1 MCGDGSPPGGSAT
14 MASTQSRQDTTS
26 TFGNTKLGYREGQEV
41 RAEAHLQPICTK
53 QKGPKPTHSPEGRLV
68 QPTFDHSPIGY
79 IHKHTDRTEYN
90 SLHDPLLKEHFKKKH
105 ATTRLVQS
113 KVMTPDGF
121 VLRSK
126 KYSHSKRHTAALE
139 GVAAKEVKALETAR
153 AASKKKAKASFAEL
167 CTQKVSEWQDV
178 QRKEAEAIEA
188 LKSDVEAKKP
198 AAHEAPLTEQTAI
211 YVEEKKEQ
219 FIERKD
225 EKELRSIELAGERRI
240 KQASKDKWLRA
251 EAAAKTASLKEF
263 DEKEA
268 AELAAVKQNIQDT
281 KDSTEAMNAKNL
293 ADREARQ
300 AKAKAE
306 SDAFAQHLQEVML
319 EREAQQQAEITE
331 RKRVAKEEQEERD
344 RKTEEA
350 RLEKEERTRLEREAE
365 AKERAIKLE
374 IQRQEEL
381 QRKREQLAE
390 KEQRRLAKLAFEEMQ
405 RELARAN
412 KEQAQRERME
422 AMEAKERMEAEY
434 ERARE
439 ARMQA
444 NIAEKARREE
454 VMRQQA
460 EDHKKRVAEE
470 AAAKLAY
477 MEAEE
482 AAQQAEF
489 KREQQVLWEQQMM
502 EESAKQDKENCEKRR
517 LKREAELE
525 AARVAEEEARQ
536 KKQAEDLVKL
546 KQKRKDAVQENLVR
560 QKAEVE
566 RRIAYMEKFG

>member
-1 MCGDGSPPGGSAT
+1 MT
-14 MASTQSRQDTTS
+14 STQSRQDKSS
-26 TFGNTKLGYREGQEV
+26 TFGKTKLGYRDGKEV
-41 RAEAHLQPICTK
+41 RAEAHLERICTK
-53 QKGPKPTHSPEGRLV
+53 RSGPKPTRSPEGRLV
-68 QPTFDHSPIGY
+68 QPTFNHSPIGY

-90 SLHDPLLKEHFKKKH
+90 SLQDPLLKEHFKKKH
-105 ATTRLVQS
+105 VQTRLIQS
-113 KVMTPDGF
+113 KVMTPDKY

-126 KYSHSKRHTAALE
+126 KYAHKQRHTAALE

-167 CTQKVSEWQDV
+167 CKEKVSTWQDV

-188 LKSDVEAKKP
+188 LKAEVEANKP
-198 AAHEAPLTEQTAI
+198 AAHEAPLTEQTEL

-225 EKELRSIELAGERRI
+225 EKELRTIELAGERRI
-240 KQASKDKWLRA
+240 KQARKDKWLRG
-251 EAAAKTASLKEF
+251 EAKAREESLKEF
-263 DEKEA
+263 EDQEA
-268 AELAAVKQNIQDT
+268 AELAKVKQNIQDT
-281 KDSTEAMNAKNL
+281 KDATEAMNAKNL

-306 SDAFAQHLQEVML
+306 SDAFALHLQEVMM
-319 EREAQQQAEITE
+319 EREAQQQADIAE
-331 RKRVAKEEQEERD
+331 RKRIAKEEADERD
-344 RKTEEA
+344 RKAEEA
-350 RLEKEERTRLEREAE
+350 RLEKEERERREREAE

-374 IQRQEEL
+374 LLRQEEL

-390 KEQRRLAKLAFEEMQ
+390 KEKRRLAKLAFEEQQ

-434 ERARE
+434 ERKRE
-439 ARMQA
+439 ERMQA
-444 NIAEKARREE
+444 NMAEKERREL
-454 VMRQQA
+454 VLKQQA
-460 EDHKKRVAEE
+460 EEHRRKQAEE

-489 KREQQVLWEQQMM
+489 KHEQQILWEQQMM
-502 EESAKQDKENCEKRR
+502 EEKAKQDKEACETRR
-517 LKREAELE
+517 LKREEELE
-525 AARVAEEEARQ
+525 AARIAEEEVRQ
-536 KKQAEDLVKL
+536 KKAAEDLVKL